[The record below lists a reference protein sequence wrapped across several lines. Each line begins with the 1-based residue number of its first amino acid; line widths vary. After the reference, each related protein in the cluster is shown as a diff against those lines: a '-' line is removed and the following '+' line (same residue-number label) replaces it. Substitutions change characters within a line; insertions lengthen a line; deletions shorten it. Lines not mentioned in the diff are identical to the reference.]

1 MKFRIILIIGM
12 GLVLAACSGDK
23 REALRAAGVV
33 DGDVV
38 TVRSKVGGRLDAVKV
53 GEGGTVETGQVL
65 ARVDARSIG
74 NRIEAEKIRRRNI
87 RVQRQRLQNRG
98 IQFKAACEYALL
110 TSRRLERLREKSAVS
125 GDQLEQA
132 RLKLISARTTMTD
145 NQRQLEAL
153 DVEEAASI
161 NREEA
166 LGLQLEDHTLTAPVA
181 GVVLEVHAVAGENL
195 FPGTTVLEILD
206 TRSLFVEV
214 FVEEDELSGLARG
227 QDAMIHVDGRR
238 EPVTGRI
245 SFFGRRAEFSPKY
258 VLSEKERRNLL
269 VQVKVRIPQAA
280 ADNVKL
286 GMPVTVAFA
295 R

>member
-1 MKFRIILIIGM
+1 MKFRIILIIGF
-12 GLVLAACSGDK
+12 GVVLAACSGDK

-53 GEGGTVETGQVL
+53 GEGETVETGQVL

-87 RVQRQRLQNRG
+87 RVQRQRLQGRG
-98 IQFKAACEYALL
+98 IQFKAAFEYALL

-132 RLKLISARTTMTD
+132 RLKLINARTAMND

-195 FPGTTVLEILD
+195 FPGTTVMEILD